1 MAVIRWG
8 VLGLGR
14 IAHKFVQDL
23 QTVPDVELLAVAST
37 SQERAD
43 EFAAQY
49 GAKHAYGSYEDLL
62 TCEGLDVVYIATT
75 HNHHFENTLL
85 CLNAGIAVL
94 CEKPFAMNAG
104 QVRQMV
110 ETARSKQ
117 VFLME
122 ALWSRFMPSVQKAR
136 ELTENQA
143 IGRVKGLRADFGF
156 IAPVDPEKRMYNKAL
171 GGGSLMDIGIYP
183 LFLSYVFLGT
193 PQTIKATAVFGST
206 GVDEQCGMVLTY
218 AENQLAVLNS
228 TVVSKTETDAV
239 LYGETGN
246 LYLPGRFHEG
256 DSVVH
261 QPTNGEPQTFTFART
276 TWGYD
281 YEAEHVS
288 DCLRLKKTES
298 PLWSLDDSLNL
309 IGLLDAVRAEA
320 GIVYEED
327 K

>member
-1 MAVIRWG
+1 MIRWG

-23 QTVPDVELLAVAST
+23 QTVPNVELLAVAST
-37 SQERAD
+37 SQQRAD
-43 EFAAQY
+43 EFAARY
-49 GAKHAYGSYEDLL
+49 GAKYAYGSYEALI

-75 HNHHFENTLL
+75 HNHHFENTML
-85 CLNAGIAVL
+85 CLNAGVAVL
-94 CEKPFAMNAG
+94 CEKPFAMNAD

-122 ALWSRFMPSVQKAR
+122 ALWTRFMPSIQKAL
-136 ELTENQA
+136 ELAENQS
-143 IGRVKGLRADFGF
+143 IGRVTGLRADFGF
-156 IAPVDPEKRMYNKAL
+156 IAPVVPEKRMYNKSL

-183 LFLSYVFLGT
+183 LFLSYVFLGK
-193 PQTIKATAVFGST
+193 PQTVKATAVFGST

-239 LYGETGN
+239 VYGETGN

-261 QPTNGEPQTFTFART
+261 KPGEDEPQTFTFART

-288 DCLRLKKTES
+288 DCLRQNKTES

-320 GIVYEED
+320 GIVYDED

>member
-8 VLGLGR
+8 ILGLGR

-37 SQERAD
+37 SQQRAD

-49 GAKHAYGSYEDLL
+49 GAKHAYGSYEELM
-62 TCEGLDVVYIATT
+62 TCDGLDVVYIATT

-94 CEKPFAMNAG
+94 CEKPFAINAE

-110 ETARSKQ
+110 ETAREKQ

-122 ALWSRFMPSVQKAR
+122 ALWTRFMPSVQKAV
-136 ELTENQA
+136 ELAENQA
-143 IGRVKGLRADFGF
+143 VGPVKGLRADFGF
-156 IAPVDPEKRMYNKAL
+156 VAPVVPEKRMYNKAL

-183 LFLSYVFLGT
+183 LFLSYLFLGKPAT
-193 PQTIKATAVFGST
+193 VKATAVFGET
-206 GVDEQCGMVLTY
+206 GIDEQCGMVLTY
-218 AENQLAVLNS
+218 EGNQLAVLNS

-239 LYGETGN
+239 LYGENGSI
-246 LYLPGRFHEG
+246 YLPGRFHEG
-256 DSVVH
+256 DSVIH
-261 QPTNGEPQTFTFART
+261 QPNDGEPETFTFART

-288 DCLRLKKTES
+288 DCLRQKKTES

-309 IGLLDAVRAEA
+309 ISLLDAVRAEA
-320 GIVYEED
+320 GIRYDED